1 LSESEKN
8 SSFNTIFLK
17 SELLRHSSILISGTT
32 VAQLIPILLQPILRR
47 SFSAEIFGAYSVYLS
62 LVGILVIIS
71 SLKYDVAIILPR
83 KEKEAAN
90 VFFLSLFFNLIFNIF
105 LFVIIVVGR
114 SKISSFLNLPGSYSN
129 YLLFV
134 PLGTFF
140 FGFNQ
145 SINNWLIRKK
155 LYYPISLNKFIR
167 RSFEGVAQVGF
178 KTLQIPHF
186 LLYGDIIGHIS
197 NVVSGV
203 YQVWKNGLSVKLFSI
218 IKLKYVFSKYADYP
232 KFNLIPA
239 LMNVCS
245 ALLPAIFINKFY
257 SLEIAGYMDL
267 SRMLLT
273 VPVALVSLS
282 LSSILLQRTSEKY
295 KNNISV
301 LSELKLVSLI
311 LVALG
316 IIEIVVIL
324 LFGEPI
330 FKIFFGDEWGFSG
343 IIAKTI
349 VWSYALTF
357 IVTSFYSLFIAFNKI
372 KLLSIWQVIYF
383 LSILSLIFFRD
394 YSFLEF
400 IRIYVF
406 IEVVCTFLMALLIIW
421 IIVKYE
427 KNLKLAIN

>member
-1 LSESEKN
+1 LSESEER
-8 SSFNTIFLK
+8 SSFSKIFER

-32 VAQLIPILLQPILRR
+32 IAQLIPILLQPILRR

-62 LVGILVIIS
+62 LVGILVIVC
-71 SLKYDVAIILPR
+71 SLKYDVAIILPK

-90 VFFLSLFFNLIFNIF
+90 VFFLSFFLNIIFNLILF
-105 LFVIIVVGR
+105 LIIVVWKA
-114 SKISSFLNLPGSYSN
+114 KISSYLNLPGNYSN

-134 PLGTFF
+134 PLGTFL
-140 FGFNQ
+140 FGTYQ
-145 SINNWLIRKK
+145 CINNWLIRKK
-155 LYYPISLNKFIR
+155 LYYPVSLNKFIR

-178 KTLQIPHF
+178 KALQIPHF

-197 NVVSGV
+197 NVVSGI
-203 YQVWKNGLSVKLFSI
+203 YQIWKNGLSIKVTSM
-218 IKLKYVFSKYADYP
+218 IKLKYVFSKYSDYP
-232 KFNLIPA
+232 RYNLIPA
-239 LMNVCS
+239 LLNVSS

-295 KNNISV
+295 KNNLSV
-301 LSELKLVSLI
+301 TKELKVISLI
-311 LVALG
+311 LLALG
-316 IIEIVVIL
+316 IFEISVIL
-324 LFGEPI
+324 FFGESI
-330 FKIFFGDEWGFSG
+330 FKILFGDKWGFSG
-343 IIAKTI
+343 VIAKTI
-349 VWSYALTF
+349 VWSYALSF
-357 IVTSFYSLFIAFNKI
+357 IVTSFYSLFISFNKI

-400 IRIYVF
+400 IKIYVF
-406 IEVVCTFLMALLIIW
+406 IEIFCTILMIMLLTW
-421 IIVKYE
+421 IIARYE
-427 KNLKLAIN
+427 KNLKLI